1 MTYHSRPTINIT
13 LTKRK
18 RTMNRTFTVVDS
30 TTQKTSTFQSTAETL
45 AELKAD
51 LRAHSIN
58 YNGMTIYEGIS
69 KTELK
74 SDNSA
79 LPHDVPYKGG
89 TTNNLVF
96 RLTKSEKN
104 IKSGAMSRPEAYA
117 AVKKLGLQDA
127 IAKKY
132 GKNFTMCKTADLI
145 AEVEKAQKKSAA
157 LAPKAEPKKVE
168 KPAPKKEEKKEEAA
182 PAQKPACKK
191 GNEEGGCAA
200 IKGLAILTNTLVLN
214 GVISEAEGKEV
225 ADALNVELAGAPEGT
240 YSQAEIAAMFDFCK

>member
-1 MTYHSRPTINIT
+1 
-13 LTKRK
+13 
-18 RTMNRTFTVVDS
+18 MNRTFTVVDS
-30 TTQKTSTFQSTAETL
+30 ATQKTSIFQSTAETL

-51 LRAHSIN
+51 LRAHGIN

-74 SDNSA
+74 SDDSA

-89 TTNNLVF
+89 ITNNLVF

-104 IKSGAMSRPEAYA
+104 IRSGAMSRSEAYA

-145 AEVEKAQKKSAA
+145 AEVEKAQNKSAA
-157 LAPKAEPKKVE
+157 PTPKAEPKKVE
-168 KPAPKKEEKKEEAA
+168 KKEEAT
-182 PAQKPACKK
+182 PTQKPACKK

-200 IKGLAILTNTLVLN
+200 INGLAILTNTLVLN

>member
-1 MTYHSRPTINIT
+1 
-13 LTKRK
+13 
-18 RTMNRTFTVVDS
+18 MNRTFTVVDS

-51 LRAHSIN
+51 LRAHGIN

-104 IKSGAMSRPEAYA
+104 IKSGTMSRPEAYA

-157 LAPKAEPKKVE
+157 PAPKAEPKKVE
-168 KPAPKKEEKKEEAA
+168 KPAPS
-182 PAQKPACKK
+182 QKPACKK

-214 GVISEAEGKEV
+214 GVISETEGKEV

>member
-1 MTYHSRPTINIT
+1 
-13 LTKRK
+13 
-18 RTMNRTFTVVDS
+18 MNRTFTVVDS

-51 LRAHSIN
+51 LRAHGIN

-157 LAPKAEPKKVE
+157 
-168 KPAPKKEEKKEEAA
+168 

-191 GNEEGGCAA
+191 SNEEGGCSA

>member
-1 MTYHSRPTINIT
+1 
-13 LTKRK
+13 
-18 RTMNRTFTVVDS
+18 MNRTFTVVDS

-51 LRAHSIN
+51 LRAHNIN
-58 YNGMTIYEGIS
+58 YNGMSIYEGIS

-117 AVKKLGLQDA
+117 AVRKLGLQDA
-127 IAKKY
+127 ISKKY

-145 AEVEKAQKKSAA
+145 AEIEKA
-157 LAPKAEPKKVE
+157 E

-240 YSQAEIAAMFDFCK
+240 YSQAEIAAMFDF

>member
-1 MTYHSRPTINIT
+1 
-13 LTKRK
+13 
-18 RTMNRTFTVVDS
+18 MNRTFTVVDS
-30 TTQKTSTFQSTAETL
+30 TTQKTSTFNSTAETL

-51 LRAHSIN
+51 LRAHNIN
-58 YNGMTIYEGIS
+58 YNGMSIYEGIS

-104 IKSGAMSRPEAYA
+104 IKSGAMSRTEAYA
-117 AVKKLGLQDA
+117 AVRKLGLQDA
-127 IAKKY
+127 ISKKY

-145 AEVEKAQKKSAA
+145 AEVEKA
-157 LAPKAEPKKVE
+157 E

>member
-1 MTYHSRPTINIT
+1 
-13 LTKRK
+13 
-18 RTMNRTFTVVDS
+18 MNRTFTVVDS

-51 LRAHSIN
+51 LRAHGIN

-117 AVKKLGLQDA
+117 AVKELGLQDA

-145 AEVEKAQKKSAA
+145 AEVEKAQKPAA
-157 LAPKAEPKKVE
+157 APKAEPKKV
-168 KPAPKKEEKKEEAA
+168 EKKEEAA

-214 GVISEAEGKEV
+214 GVISETEGKEV

>member
-1 MTYHSRPTINIT
+1 
-13 LTKRK
+13 
-18 RTMNRTFTVVDS
+18 MNRTFTVVDS
-30 TTQKTSTFQSTAETL
+30 TTQKTSTFNSTAETL

-51 LRAHSIN
+51 LRAHNIN
-58 YNGMTIYEGIS
+58 YNGMSIYEGIS

-117 AVKKLGLQDA
+117 AVRKLGLQDA
-127 IAKKY
+127 ISKKY

-145 AEVEKAQKKSAA
+145 AEIEKA
-157 LAPKAEPKKVE
+157 E

-240 YSQAEIAAMFDFCK
+240 YSQAEIAAMFDF

>member
-1 MTYHSRPTINIT
+1 
-13 LTKRK
+13 
-18 RTMNRTFTVVDS
+18 MNRTFTVVDS

-51 LRAHSIN
+51 LRAHDIN

-127 IAKKY
+127 IIKKY

-145 AEVEKAQKKSAA
+145 AEVKKAQKKS
-157 LAPKAEPKKVE
+157 
-168 KPAPKKEEKKEEAA
+168 AA

-191 GNEEGGCAA
+191 DNEEGGCAA

-240 YSQAEIAAMFDFCK
+240 YSQAEIAAMFDF

>member
-1 MTYHSRPTINIT
+1 
-13 LTKRK
+13 
-18 RTMNRTFTVVDS
+18 MNRTFTVVDS
-30 TTQKTSTFQSTAETL
+30 TTQKTSIFQSTAETL

-51 LRAHSIN
+51 LRAHNIN

-145 AEVEKAQKKSAA
+145 AEVEKAQKSAA
-157 LAPKAEPKKVE
+157 APKN
-168 KPAPKKEEKKEEAA
+168 EEKKEEAA

-214 GVISEAEGKEV
+214 GVISEAEGEEV

-240 YSQAEIAAMFDFCK
+240 YSQAEIAAMFDF

>member
-1 MTYHSRPTINIT
+1 
-13 LTKRK
+13 
-18 RTMNRTFTVVDS
+18 MNRTFTVVDS
-30 TTQKTSTFQSTAETL
+30 ATQKTSTFQSTAETL

-157 LAPKAEPKKVE
+157 
-168 KPAPKKEEKKEEAA
+168 PAPKKEEKKEEAA
-182 PAQKPACKK
+182 PAQKPVCKK
-191 GNEEGGCAA
+191 GNKEGGCAA

>member
-1 MTYHSRPTINIT
+1 
-13 LTKRK
+13 
-18 RTMNRTFTVVDS
+18 MNRTFTVVDS

-51 LRAHSIN
+51 LRAHGIN

-127 IAKKY
+127 VKLCEATGFTNVVLPPFQD
-132 GKNFTMCKTADLI
+132 GKDISDLYKHVGRGRFLEI
-145 AEVEKAQKKSAA
+145 IRP
-157 LAPKAEPKKVE
+157 LFGIYCEPE
-168 KPAPKKEEKKEEAA
+168 YDDDLP
-182 PAQKPACKK
+182 
-191 GNEEGGCAA
+191 
-200 IKGLAILTNTLVLN
+200 
-214 GVISEAEGKEV
+214 
-225 ADALNVELAGAPEGT
+225 
-240 YSQAEIAAMFDFCK
+240 F

>member
-1 MTYHSRPTINIT
+1 
-13 LTKRK
+13 
-18 RTMNRTFTVVDS
+18 MNRTFTVVDS
-30 TTQKTSTFQSTAETL
+30 ATQKTSTFQSTAETL

-51 LRAHSIN
+51 LRAHGIN

-157 LAPKAEPKKVE
+157 
-168 KPAPKKEEKKEEAA
+168 
-182 PAQKPACKK
+182 PAQKPTCKK
-191 GNEEGGCAA
+191 GNEKDGCAA

>member
-1 MTYHSRPTINIT
+1 
-13 LTKRK
+13 
-18 RTMNRTFTVVDS
+18 MNRTFTVVDS

-132 GKNFTMCKTADLI
+132 GKNFTMCKTSDLI
-145 AEVEKAQKKSAA
+145 AEVDKAQKSAA
-157 LAPKAEPKKVE
+157 PAPKAEPKKIE
-168 KPAPKKEEKKEEAA
+168 KPA

-191 GNEEGGCAA
+191 SNEEGGCAA

-240 YSQAEIAAMFDFCK
+240 YSQAEIAAMFDF

>member
-1 MTYHSRPTINIT
+1 
-13 LTKRK
+13 
-18 RTMNRTFTVVDS
+18 MNRTFTVVDS
-30 TTQKTSTFQSTAETL
+30 ATQKTSIFQSTAETL

-51 LRAHSIN
+51 LRAHGIN
-58 YNGMTIYEGIS
+58 YKGMTIYEGIS

-145 AEVEKAQKKSAA
+145 AEVEKTQKSA
-157 LAPKAEPKKVE
+157 APKAEPKKVE
-168 KPAPKKEEKKEEAA
+168 KPT

-191 GNEEGGCAA
+191 GNEEGGCVA

>member
-1 MTYHSRPTINIT
+1 
-13 LTKRK
+13 
-18 RTMNRTFTVVDS
+18 MNRTFTVVDS
-30 TTQKTSTFQSTAETL
+30 ATQKTSTFQSTAETL

-157 LAPKAEPKKVE
+157 
-168 KPAPKKEEKKEEAA
+168 

>member
-1 MTYHSRPTINIT
+1 
-13 LTKRK
+13 
-18 RTMNRTFTVVDS
+18 MNRTFTVVDS

-51 LRAHSIN
+51 LRAHGIN

-157 LAPKAEPKKVE
+157 PAPKAEPKKVE
-168 KPAPKKEEKKEEAA
+168 
-182 PAQKPACKK
+182 KPACKK

>member
-1 MTYHSRPTINIT
+1 
-13 LTKRK
+13 
-18 RTMNRTFTVVDS
+18 MNRTFTVVDS
-30 TTQKTSTFQSTAETL
+30 TTQKTSTFNSTAETL

-51 LRAHSIN
+51 LRAHNIN
-58 YNGMTIYEGIS
+58 YNGMSIYEGIS

-117 AVKKLGLQDA
+117 AVRKLGLQDA
-127 IAKKY
+127 ISKKY

-145 AEVEKAQKKSAA
+145 AEVEKA
-157 LAPKAEPKKVE
+157 E

>member
-1 MTYHSRPTINIT
+1 MMMTYHSRPTINIT
-13 LTKRK
+13 LTKIK

-51 LRAHSIN
+51 LRAHGIN
-58 YNGMTIYEGIS
+58 YNGMTIYEGVS

-117 AVKKLGLQDA
+117 AVKKLGLQGA
-127 IAKKY
+127 IAEKY

-157 LAPKAEPKKVE
+157 SAPKAEPKKVG
-168 KPAPKKEEKKEEAA
+168 KPAPKKEEGAA

-191 GNEEGGCAA
+191 GNKEGGCAA
-200 IKGLAILTNTLVLN
+200 IKGLAILSNTLVLN

>member
-1 MTYHSRPTINIT
+1 
-13 LTKRK
+13 
-18 RTMNRTFTVVDS
+18 MNRTFTVVDS
-30 TTQKTSTFQSTAETL
+30 TTQKTSTFNSTAETL

-51 LRAHSIN
+51 LRAHNIN
-58 YNGMTIYEGIS
+58 YNGMSIYEGIS

-127 IAKKY
+127 IARKY

-145 AEVEKAQKKSAA
+145 AEVEKAQN
-157 LAPKAEPKKVE
+157 
-168 KPAPKKEEKKEEAA
+168 KEEKKEEAA

>member
-1 MTYHSRPTINIT
+1 
-13 LTKRK
+13 
-18 RTMNRTFTVVDS
+18 MNRTFTVVDS
-30 TTQKTSTFQSTAETL
+30 ATQKTSTFQSTAETL

-51 LRAHSIN
+51 LRAHGIN
-58 YNGMTIYEGIS
+58 YNGMTIYEGVS

-145 AEVEKAQKKSAA
+145 AEVEKAQKSAA
-157 LAPKAEPKKVE
+157 PAPKVE